1 MINYE
6 LNYKIIGN
14 GEEILFIPG
23 WNDNLKHFIPLAN
36 KIKEY
41 KFILIDL
48 PNQGDS
54 LPLNKK
60 LEMNDYIELINNFL
74 KKNNLN
80 PKIIIGHSFGG
91 KLAFLYA
98 LKYQIDKLV
107 LIAPSLI
114 KNKSLKTYYK
124 IYKYKILKNLNRELN
139 LNINLNK
146 YGSKEYKEQNE
157 INKQN
162 FIIATN
168 NYYKKDLKNLKSK
181 TLLYYGKLD
190 KVTPLKE
197 AKIIN
202 KRIRNSY
209 LIIDPEEDHFAIYN
223 NPYKFIRTLKEFL
236 ND

>member
-6 LNYKIIGN
+6 LNYKIIGY

-124 IYKYKILKNLNRELN
+124 IYKYKLLKNLNRELN

-202 KRIRNSY
+202 KRIKNSR

>member
-124 IYKYKILKNLNRELN
+124 IYKYKLLKNLNRELN

-168 NYYKKDLKNLKSK
+168 NYYKKDLKNLSSK

-197 AKIIN
+197 AKVIN
-202 KRIRNSY
+202 KRIKNCN
-209 LIIDPEEDHFAIYN
+209 LIIDEEGDHFAIYN

>member
-36 KIKEY
+36 KLKEY

-124 IYKYKILKNLNRELN
+124 IYKYKLLKNLNRELN

-202 KRIRNSY
+202 KRIKNSR

>member
-60 LEMNDYIELINNFL
+60 LEMNDYIELINIFL

-124 IYKYKILKNLNRELN
+124 IYKYKLLKNLNRELN

-202 KRIRNSY
+202 KRIKNCN
-209 LIIDPEEDHFAIYN
+209 LIIDSEEDHFAIYN

>member
-36 KIKEY
+36 KMKEY

-124 IYKYKILKNLNRELN
+124 IYKYKLLKNLNRELN

-202 KRIRNSY
+202 KRIKNSR

>member
-124 IYKYKILKNLNRELN
+124 IYKYKLLKNLNRELN

-202 KRIRNSY
+202 KRIKNSR

>member
-36 KIKEY
+36 KLKEY

-60 LEMNDYIELINNFL
+60 IEMNDYIELINNFL

-139 LNINLNK
+139 LNIDLNK

-202 KRIRNSY
+202 KRIKNSR

>member
-74 KKNNLN
+74 KKNNLI
-80 PKIIIGHSFGG
+80 PKIIIGHSFCG

-124 IYKYKILKNLNRELN
+124 IYKYKLLKNLNRELN
-139 LNINLNK
+139 LNFNLNK

-168 NYYKKDLKNLKSK
+168 NYYKKDLKNLSSK

-197 AKIIN
+197 AKVIN
-202 KRIRNSY
+202 KRIKNSR

>member
-1 MINYE
+1 MDNYE
-6 LNYKIIGN
+6 LNYKIIGD

-23 WNDNLKHFIPLAN
+23 WNDSLKHFIPIAN
-36 KIKEY
+36 KIKGY

-60 LEMNDYIELINNFL
+60 IEMNDYIMLINKFL
-74 KKNNLN
+74 NDHNLN

-91 KLAFLYA
+91 KLSFLYA
-98 LKYQIDKLV
+98 LKYKIDKLI

-114 KNKSLKTYYK
+114 KNKSFKTYYK
-124 IYKYKILKNLNRELN
+124 IYKYKLLKNLKRELN

-146 YGSKEYKEQNE
+146 YGSEEYKNQ
-157 INKQN
+157 IGVNKQN

-168 NYYKKDLKNLKSK
+168 NYYKKDLNKLDVK
-181 TLLYYGKLD
+181 TLLYYGSLD
-190 KVTPLKE
+190 KVTPIKE

-202 KRIRNSY
+202 NKIKNST
-209 LIIDPEEDHFAIYN
+209 LIIDKDEDHFAIYN

>member
-6 LNYKIIGN
+6 LNYKIIGS

-23 WNDNLKHFIPLAN
+23 WNDNLKHFIPIAS

-48 PNQGDS
+48 PNQGES
-54 LPLNKK
+54 NRLNKK
-60 LEMNDYIELINNFL
+60 IEMNDYIEIINNFL
-74 KKNNLN
+74 NKNNFN

-91 KLAFLYA
+91 KLAFLYS
-98 LKYQIDKLV
+98 LKYDINKLI

-114 KNKSLKTYYK
+114 KNKSFKTYYK
-124 IYKYKILKNLNRELN
+124 IYKYKLLKNLNREFN
-139 LNINLNK
+139 LNINLDK
-146 YGSKEYKEQNE
+146 YGSREYKEQNE

-162 FIIATN
+162 FIVATN
-168 NYYKKDLKNLKSK
+168 NYYKKELSLLNIK

-202 KRIRNSY
+202 KKIKNSN
-209 LIIDPEEDHFAIYN
+209 LVIDEEGDHFAIYN

-236 ND
+236 NG

>member
-124 IYKYKILKNLNRELN
+124 IYKYKLLKNLNRELN

-146 YGSKEYKEQNE
+146 YGSKEYKEQND

-190 KVTPLKE
+190 KVTPIKE

-202 KRIRNSY
+202 KRIKNCN

>member
-48 PNQGDS
+48 KNQGDS

-139 LNINLNK
+139 LNINLDK

-168 NYYKKDLKNLKSK
+168 NYYKKDLKILKSK

-202 KRIRNSY
+202 KRIKNSR